1 MTTSTQAE
9 ITPFKKEFWTEGRDG
24 EKKVWVL
31 KNHPFI
37 KGVYWGMERFQEI
50 YNQFDP
56 QLDPEDD
63 DTDES
68 GMDSLNE
75 SGMDGLVSP
84 YPQTEAVDPLTGE
97 TADVDAVGN
106 SDPSDLLNE
115 TPYPWEKWAQLPRIE
130 REAETKEAAKNN
142 DLNEAVGG
150 HFFDTGGGEFNS
162 NPETLSPLNLD
173 SALVTDAY
181 QQQDAPGADLI
192 AGEANQEMDP
202 SQAQRE
208 RYEVLA

>member
-1 MTTSTQAE
+1 MWA
-9 ITPFKKEFWTEGRDG
+9 FKFILARLLRPAGQDIIIGRTRDF
-24 EKKVWVL
+24 L
-31 KNHPFI
+31 KHPDRYMRPDRPDSL
-37 KGVYWGMERFQEI
+37 KSELDMDEPDQEI
-50 YNQFDP
+50 
-56 QLDPEDD
+56 LD
-63 DTDES
+63 
-68 GMDSLNE
+68 G
-75 SGMDGLVSP
+75 
-84 YPQTEAVDPLTGE
+84 ADPLTGE

-130 REAETKEAAKNN
+130 REAETNEAAKNN
-142 DLNEAVGG
+142 EVAVAPL
-150 HFFDTGGGEFNS
+150 FDTGGGEFNS

-173 SALVTDAY
+173 SALMTDAY

>member
-1 MTTSTQAE
+1 
-9 ITPFKKEFWTEGRDG
+9 
-24 EKKVWVL
+24 
-31 KNHPFI
+31 
-37 KGVYWGMERFQEI
+37 
-50 YNQFDP
+50 
-56 QLDPEDD
+56 
-63 DTDES
+63 
-68 GMDSLNE
+68 
-75 SGMDGLVSP
+75 MDGLVSP

-106 SDPSDLLNE
+106 SD
-115 TPYPWEKWAQLPRIE
+115 EKHIPPFPFWDVAEPT
-130 REAETKEAAKNN
+130 RE
-142 DLNEAVGG
+142 NEAVGG

-181 QQQDAPGADLI
+181 QHQDAPGADLI

>member
-1 MTTSTQAE
+1 MEWA
-9 ITPFKKEFWTEGRDG
+9 
-24 EKKVWVL
+24 L
-31 KNHPFI
+31 KNHPFL
-37 KGVYWGMERFQEI
+37 KGVQLGIERFQEI
-50 YNQFDP
+50 DKQLNP
-56 QLDPEDD
+56 QSNPEDD
-63 DTDES
+63 DGTDES

-75 SGMDGLVSP
+75 SGMDVRPDHPIEDISLVSP

-106 SDPSDLLNE
+106 SDEKHWSLLS
-115 TPYPWEKWAQLPRIE
+115 PYWDVGEPT
-130 REAETKEAAKNN
+130 RE
-142 DLNEAVGG
+142 NEAVGG

-162 NPETLSPLNLD
+162 NPETLSPINLD

-181 QQQDAPGADLI
+181 QQQDASGADLI